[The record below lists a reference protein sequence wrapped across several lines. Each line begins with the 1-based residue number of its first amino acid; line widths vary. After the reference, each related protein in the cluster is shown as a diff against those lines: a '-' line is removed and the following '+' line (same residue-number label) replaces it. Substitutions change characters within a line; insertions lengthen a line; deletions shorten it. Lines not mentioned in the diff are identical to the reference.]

1 MIKELVT
8 DEAVL
13 STPCEKATA
22 EDAALA
28 QDLVETLAS
37 LDDAS
42 CLAANQI
49 GVTKAVV
56 AYLDDADEPQVMYNP
71 QLKRALNPYKTVEAC
86 LTREDEKKV
95 TRYDEIMVAY
105 DELVDGALIARKRR
119 YRGWTAQIIQHMIDH
134 CKGKLV

>member
-22 EDAALA
+22 EDAAIA
-28 QDLVETLAS
+28 QDLADTLES
-37 LDDAS
+37 LEDAA

-49 GVTKAVV
+49 GETKCIV
-56 AYLDDADEPQVMYNP
+56 AYRDDNDAVHIMYNP
-71 QLKRALNPYKTVEAC
+71 MMQRALAAFKTVEGC
-86 LTREDEKKV
+86 LTLEQESKV
-95 TRYDEIMVAY
+95 TRYGKITVKFE
-105 DELVDGALIARKRR
+105 ELVNGALVARKKEFTD
-119 YRGWTAQIIQHMIDH
+119 WTAQIIQHMIDH